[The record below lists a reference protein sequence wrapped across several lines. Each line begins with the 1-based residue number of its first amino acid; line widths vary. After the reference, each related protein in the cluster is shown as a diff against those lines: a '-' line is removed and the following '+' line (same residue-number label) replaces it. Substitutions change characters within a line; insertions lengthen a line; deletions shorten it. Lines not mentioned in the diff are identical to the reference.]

1 MKNKLRLLLIG
12 LMICSLSYGQ
22 TESSKASRNNAYLE
36 LLGNGGLYSVNYER
50 IVVENFALRLGFAAF
65 KAGTLFGEGNNSII
79 TVPVLGNFLFGK
91 KKSKFELGAGF
102 LFGRKKFTSSLN
114 LDDNTNSSIIDLT
127 GAIGYRYQPS
137 TAGFMF
143 RVGLTPF
150 YALKGGSDAYPSSG
164 LFLSGGLSIGYS
176 F

>member
-1 MKNKLRLLLIG
+1 M
-12 LMICSLSYGQ
+12 SYGQ
-22 TESSKASRNNAYLE
+22 TEPSRTSRNNAYLE

-50 IVVENFALRLGFAAF
+50 IVAENFALRLGFAAF
-65 KAGTLFGEGNNSII
+65 KAETLFGEGSNSIV

-91 KKSKFELGAGF
+91 KKSKFEVGAGF
-102 LFGRKKFTSSLN
+102 LLGRKKFASSFLS
-114 LDDNTNSSIIDLT
+114 DDNTNSSIIDLK
-127 GAIGYRYQPS
+127 GVIGYRYQPS

-150 YALKGGSDAYPSSG
+150 NALKGGDDAYPSSG
-164 LFLSGGLSIGYS
+164 FFLSGGLSIGYS